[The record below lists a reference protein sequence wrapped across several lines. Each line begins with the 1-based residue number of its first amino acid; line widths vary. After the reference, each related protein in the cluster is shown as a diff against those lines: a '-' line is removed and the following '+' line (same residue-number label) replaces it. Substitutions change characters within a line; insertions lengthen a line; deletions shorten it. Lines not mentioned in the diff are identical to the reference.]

1 MTIPLHV
8 KKRNKTVR
16 SGQKMGSGC
25 RPQDGRGSEVCFGGG
40 AYEVVCVGRG
50 WGRGEGV
57 GEADGEGSGG
67 AEEEG
72 CVGIGEHEVW
82 VGSEAVDGRGRG
94 VRCIGC

>member
-1 MTIPLHV
+1 M
-8 KKRNKTVR
+8 
-16 SGQKMGSGC
+16 
-25 RPQDGRGSEVCFGGG
+25 
-40 AYEVVCVGRG
+40 GRG